1 MSASQARLIPI
12 SAPDNRVRKEILLPS
27 GRISIGRSP
36 RNDVTLNDPEVSKRH
51 AEIHI
56 GSDGC
61 ILKDLGSSNG
71 TFINGRAVKEHVFAQ
86 GDVIEI
92 GSCRFRFEAE
102 PKLRRSSV
110 TIMGPSP
117 IEHTQVLATV
127 DLEALKPGSD
137 IDELEVLRGRYDRVR
152 TAFEAVGSLIETTD
166 IAVMCKKILDVAFK
180 LVNAE
185 TGAVLLFDEQE
196 NLQPW
201 ASRGKTP
208 ADKPEIVISRTI
220 VDQVIKD
227 KKAVLASD
235 ALTDS
240 RWSRSES
247 VVLSGMRS
255 LMCVPLLNAAN
266 VYGLLHVGNST
277 EVAAYSQSD
286 LELITG
292 IGTGAGV
299 ALSNAFM
306 THRLAEEARTRE
318 SLGRFLS
325 PVLVEQ
331 VMKNSIDMKR
341 GGVERMVTVM
351 FSDIRGFTPLTERS
365 KAADV
370 VSLLNEYFDQMVDV
384 VFDHHGALDKYIGD
398 ALMAVWGTPL
408 PKPEDAAEAVA
419 AGREMQETLA
429 SLNELRAD
437 RGDEA
442 IAVGIGLATGECV
455 SGAIGA
461 SKRMEYTVIGDAVN
475 LASRLAGLAD
485 AGQVLCDEATF
496 FAAGKPDGVV
506 ELPPAKVKGKAQPVS
521 VYQLYADSTEN

>member
-1 MSASQARLIPI
+1 MFESQARLVPIPTQ
-12 SAPDNRVRKEILLPS
+12 DNRVRKEIPLPP
-27 GRISIGRSP
+27 GRVTIGRSP
-36 RNDVTLNDPEVSKRH
+36 RNDITLNDPEVSKQH
-51 AEIHI
+51 AEIHV

-61 ILKDLGSSNG
+61 VLTDLESSNG
-71 TFINGRAVKEHVFAQ
+71 TFINGRAVKQHVFAQ
-86 GDVIEI
+86 GDVIEF
-92 GSCRFRFEAE
+92 GTSRFTFEAE
-102 PKLRRSSV
+102 PKLRRSTV
-110 TIMGPSP
+110 TIIAPSP
-117 IEHTQVLATV
+117 VEHTQVLATAN
-127 DLEALKPGSD
+127 LEALEPGSD

-166 IAVMCKKILDVAFK
+166 IVVLCKQILDVAFK

-185 TGAVLLFDEQE
+185 TGAVLLFDEEE

-235 ALTDS
+235 ALSDS

-255 LMCVPLLNAAN
+255 LMCVPLLNADN

-277 EVAAYSQSD
+277 KVAAYSQSD

-331 VMKNSIDMKR
+331 VMHNAIDMKR
-341 GGVERMVTVM
+341 GGVERVVTVM
-351 FSDIRGFTPLTERS
+351 FADIRGFTPLTERS

-408 PKPEDAAEAVA
+408 PKPEDAARAVA
-419 AGREMQETLA
+419 AGRDMQQTLA
-429 SLNELRAD
+429 SLNELRRD
-437 RGDEA
+437 RGDEPIA
-442 IAVGIGLATGECV
+442 IGIGLATGECV

-461 SKRMEYTVIGDAVN
+461 RKRMEYTVIGDAVN
-475 LASRLAGLAD
+475 LASRLAGLAE
-485 AGQVLCDEATF
+485 AGQVLCDQATF
-496 FAAGKPDGVV
+496 VGAGKPDGVT
-506 ELPPAKVKGKAQPVS
+506 ELPPAQVKGRARPVD
-521 VYQLYADSTEN
+521 VYQLYASDSED